1 MFEEKRN
8 AIHKFLC
15 ANINTTGAFNTIYE
29 LISKTYA
36 YIDKVN
42 TKTLKLQL
50 IYNIGQYIATIL
62 KTFGL
67 VYKTE
72 FIDSFIFDTTSE
84 SKEDVV
90 GPYIDTISKF
100 RDEIRSAAHEK
111 DLKRVF
117 DACDKLREETLPQ
130 LGVKLED
137 RFQLPTVWKLYEK
150 NELLKEIEK
159 EKLEKEEKKQQ
170 QNKSNTKSSA
180 VNPNNKVNFN
190 IFSLI
195 SQLKNGSQLN

>member
-117 DACDKLREETLPQ
+117 DACDKLREETL
-130 LGVKLED
+130 L
-137 RFQLPTVWKLYEK
+137 
-150 NELLKEIEK
+150 
-159 EKLEKEEKKQQ
+159 
-170 QNKSNTKSSA
+170 
-180 VNPNNKVNFN
+180 
-190 IFSLI
+190 IFDYYR
-195 SQLKNGSQLN
+195 